1 MVEGKFRHLPVVE
14 GDGPVVAMLL
24 MRDIPPEYRIMHQ
37 RWMDQTQ
44 ARTPRREAPVMTSPL
59 PQWARADGLT
69 LNPAS
74 ALGLPRSAAL
84 GTSGRRRRTDGS

>member
-1 MVEGKFRHLPVVE
+1 MTPDPRTVTAHGSLCRAFGIMVEGKFRHLPVVE
-14 GDGPVVAMLL
+14 GDGRVVAMLS
-24 MRDIPPEYRIMHQ
+24 MRDIRPEYRIMHQ

-44 ARTPRREAPVMTSPL
+44 AGTPRREAPVMTLPL

-74 ALGLPRSAAL
+74 A
-84 GTSGRRRRTDGS
+84 